1 VVVVSEV
8 TAMEGPVIAPTFEDF
23 VSARGASLLYSAW
36 LLTGD
41 HQRAE
46 DLVQTALGKTWLRWP
61 QIVVSGQGSY
71 DSYVRKVMMTTYIS
85 WWRRRWTSEYPTA
98 ALPEATSA
106 STSEAVEEAVGRR
119 RDLLAALAPL
129 PRGQRAVVV
138 LRFFHDLT
146 EAQTA
151 EALGC
156 SVGTVKS
163 QTARALANLRTSP
176 VLAEEGDRHV

>member
-1 VVVVSEV
+1 VSAVETGEV
-8 TAMEGPVIAPTFEDF
+8 SFPGPTFEEY
-23 VSARGASLLYSAW
+23 VAARGDWLHHTAW

-106 STSEAVEEAVGRR
+106 RTSEAVEEAVGRR

-138 LRFFHDLT
+138 LRFYHDLT

-176 VLAEEGDRHV
+176 VLAGEGDRHV